1 MSIHSI
7 YYRNADMMVE
17 NQIISAWFLETDLI
31 MAKISIADADLKAE
45 KLDDLFRF
53 SGRTNYNNTSVTRAK
68 CC

>member
-7 YYRNADMMVE
+7 YYRNADMMVG

-53 SGRTNYNNTSVTRAK
+53 SVGK
-68 CC
+68 